1 VCGIFGH
8 MAYYC
13 RNRREKG
20 LAQVPSNKF
29 KVLKSRVM
37 QKEERSGKEVE
48 KNRRE
53 ILKEE
58 RAKKKKTKIEKK
70 EKKEKVLGGDDKGKK
85 NLKEEKEKEKKIEE
99 KEKKVEKRRQEAPQ
113 QQEKKERSFSG
124 GEILR
129 GRYPLVW
136 QKKQC
141 YKCED
146 LGHKKRDH
154 REIEKQ
160 TKPRG

>member
-1 VCGIFGH
+1 MCGIFGH

-29 KVLKSRVM
+29 EVLKSRVM

-58 RAKKKKTKIEKK
+58 RAKKKTKIER
-70 EKKEKVLGGDDKGKK
+70 
-85 NLKEEKEKEKKIEE
+85 
-99 KEKKVEKRRQEAPQ
+99 KR
-113 QQEKKERSFSG
+113 
-124 GEILR
+124 
-129 GRYPLVW
+129 
-136 QKKQC
+136 
-141 YKCED
+141 
-146 LGHKKRDH
+146 KRESA
-154 REIEKQ
+154 R
-160 TKPRG
+160 RR